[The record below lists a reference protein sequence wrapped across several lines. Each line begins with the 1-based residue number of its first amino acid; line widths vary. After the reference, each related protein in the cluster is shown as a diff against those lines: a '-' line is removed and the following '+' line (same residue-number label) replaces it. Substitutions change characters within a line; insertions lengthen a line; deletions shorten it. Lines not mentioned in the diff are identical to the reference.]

1 MIEAL
6 IEKYNAHLINTGNL
20 MHFASLEMYIDGMT
34 DEEVQADFEAG
45 AIDTLTAYIYTL
57 YEEPQPDGT
66 IKTWLKGF
74 SKEELLAIIKADDD
88 FMKSLLSEMD
98 ILLYIL
104 RNIYE

>member
-6 IEKYNAHLINTGNL
+6 IEKYNEYSTNSGSFLR
-20 MHFASLEMYIDGMT
+20 FASLEIYTNGMT

-45 AIDTLTAYIYTL
+45 AIDTLSAYIYSL
-57 YEEPQPDGT
+57 YEEKKPDGT

-74 SKEELLAIIKADDD
+74 SKEELLALIKKDTI
-88 FMKSLLSEMD
+88 FMESLLSEMD